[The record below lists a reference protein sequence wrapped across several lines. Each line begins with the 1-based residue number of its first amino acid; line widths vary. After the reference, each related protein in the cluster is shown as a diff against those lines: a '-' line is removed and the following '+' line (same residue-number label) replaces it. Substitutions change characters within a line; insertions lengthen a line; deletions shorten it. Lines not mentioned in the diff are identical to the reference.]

1 MNNFMINLMKTIYK
15 VHELIYSMNEGIQIN
30 FIFLYSF
37 LVFVVWSIEHW
48 FGQTGIDVFE
58 FLDITCHKKD
68 FFFFG
73 VTSVKLV
80 KSLERISILLHQ
92 MVSKHIIKKLGLL
105 FKVVLDESTEPA
117 NDLLLCFFQVVL
129 IFESCQIKELL
140 LENGG
145 QDSF

>member
-1 MNNFMINLMKTIYK
+1 
-15 VHELIYSMNEGIQIN
+15 
-30 FIFLYSF
+30 
-37 LVFVVWSIEHW
+37 
-48 FGQTGIDVFE
+48 VFE

-80 KSLERISILLHQ
+80 KNLERISILLHQ
-92 MVSKHIIKKLGLL
+92 MVSKHIIKKFGLL

-145 QDSF
+145 QDGF